1 MAAQSSEVKDNG
13 LFSPVPSY
21 AGGSSKFACRTR
33 CTPNE
38 SRPSFLAISGSV
50 KGFVNRFNA
59 SETSSAEKK
68 TPARWGQR
76 AGVGVLPEGGPEEI
90 QFRLVRHHS
99 FLGGQHANPLQF
111 FVGEKALFDMAG
123 ALHMADSRFPG
134 NSSNFRHG
142 KSQKVCRSRLGDV
155 LRYLIIHF
163 LFSPHAGISAIPAF
177 STVRII
183 AL

>member
-1 MAAQSSEVKDNG
+1 MVYVPQSITAREERRSFHHWNGASEE
-13 LFSPVPSY
+13 SP
-21 AGGSSKFACRTR
+21 
-33 CTPNE
+33 
-38 SRPSFLAISGSV
+38 PSFPVIRRSV
-50 KGFVNRFNA
+50 KGFMNRFNA
-59 SETSSAEKK
+59 GESSFEEKR

-76 AGVGVLPEGGPEEI
+76 AGVGVLPDEGLRK
-90 QFRLVRHHS
+90 FNLALVRHHS

-111 FVGEKALFDMAG
+111 FVGEKALLYLSC
-123 ALHMADSRFPG
+123 ALHMANSRFLG
-134 NSSNFRHG
+134 NSRNLSHG

-163 LFSPHAGISAIPAF
+163 LFSPHAGISAIPSF